1 MDVKLI
7 WLTGFVGIYWAYCL
21 FWGFKGA
28 RDAKT
33 STDYF
38 LAGRSIGVWVF
49 VLSACISL
57 VLHVLVFY
65 FIVLIIYYI

>member
-38 LAGRSIGVWVF
+38 LAGRSIGV
-49 VLSACISL
+49 
-57 VLHVLVFY
+57 
-65 FIVLIIYYI
+65 